1 MKLLRWISR
10 PCWALRLSLG
20 RSLLRPIVKQH
31 RDIFNDNPAQVQ
43 LDNIE
48 ASGGCKK
55 LKTGLVEDTLHMS
68 QKASSESLM

>member
-31 RDIFNDNPAQVQ
+31 RDIFNDNPGPGSAGQYQ
-43 LDNIE
+43 GIWWLQE
-48 ASGGCKK
+48 A
-55 LKTGLVEDTLHMS
+55 
-68 QKASSESLM
+68 